1 MIGTSGAHCR
11 NESEN
16 EGTHSKGLDVVRW
29 EGDSNRDI
37 ETLVEEGTRKHGR
50 AHGIDR
56 VRSSSLI
63 WHGAEGEAAH
73 NEAARRQGIR
83 VTLIARGG
91 AVAAGENS
99 LEGDSASP
107 SVH

>member
-1 MIGTSGAHCR
+1 MI
-11 NESEN
+11 ESES
-16 EGTHSKGLDVVRW
+16 ESTRSTGLDVVRW
-29 EGDSNRDI
+29 EGDNNQD
-37 ETLVEEGTRKHGR
+37 TGPKVEEGTRKHGR

-83 VTLIARGG
+83 VTLIVRGG
-91 AVAAGENS
+91 AEAAGENS